1 MTTIPLPMLATTG
14 RPEGSL
20 SGWVAEVK
28 LDGFRAQVLV
38 DGARRIVR
46 TRGGHDI
53 ADQLPELATLG
64 EIGTTMVLDGELIAG
79 AGRPADFGSLA
90 GRIASRRRDRKPVS
104 FVGFDLLMLDG
115 GWLLDRPLADRRRL
129 LEHLSGLSEG
139 RLPIVP
145 STRPRTL
152 MRFLA
157 ACDDLD
163 LEGVVLKRGRP
174 GTGRVARESGARRRR
189 TSGATCISRV
199 ARNRCRREP
208 SLASRGSAGR
218 PHRRLRNPAPERKS
232 PPEGGALP
240 DSR

>member
-14 RPEGSL
+14 RPDGSL

-28 LDGFRAQVLV
+28 LDGFRALV
-38 DGARRIVR
+38 AVEGARRVVR

-53 ADQLPELATLG
+53 ADQLPELASLS

-79 AGRPADFGSLA
+79 AGRPADFSSLA

-115 GWLLDRPLADRRRL
+115 CSLLDRPLADRRRL

-145 STRPRTL
+145 SY
-152 MRFLA
+152 
-157 ACDDLD
+157 
-163 LEGVVLKRGRP
+163 
-174 GTGRVARESGARRRR
+174 
-189 TSGATCISRV
+189 
-199 ARNRCRREP
+199 
-208 SLASRGSAGR
+208 
-218 PHRRLRNPAPERKS
+218 PAEDVD
-232 PPEGGALP
+232 AL
-240 DSR
+240 